1 AGDGGEHREDGAFDL
16 HRHVGRERTRK
27 LALGALHVDLA
38 VLEGDGDALGDVHHA
53 LADAR
58 LANAFEKASSSLLSH
73 HQTSQRSSPPT
84 RCLRASRSVMT
95 PRLVLRIDTPRP
107 ERTRGMRSWRT

>member
-1 AGDGGEHREDGAFDL
+1 MVGSTVRTVPSIFTGHI
-16 HRHVGRERTRK
+16 GRERTCE
-27 LALGALHVDLA
+27 LAFGALHIDLA
-38 VLEGDGDALGDVHHA
+38 VLDVDGDALWDVHHA

-58 LANAFEKASSSLLSH
+58 LANAFDEASRLNSLLSH